1 MTDPAPTSPGGLRR
15 TAVGGARAAAE
26 GMPRSEREAVALG
39 LWEGAPG
46 VVPFVYVDGPNGVR
60 GADGATAFP
69 SPLAVAASFDVG
81 LAERYGRALARETRA
96 AGANVLLGPVL
107 DVARVPRDG
116 RTGEGLGEDPELVAQ
131 IGGAIIDGI
140 QAERVLPVVK
150 HLVANNAEVLRTG
163 ENIAPGD
170 GTGPGAARTGA
181 VDVIVDERTLRE
193 VYLWPFERAVRAHR
207 VAGLMSSYN
216 RVNGEYPA
224 QSPEIWRMV
233 REEWGFEGVT
243 LPDFLFAVRDD
254 EAALR
259 AGLDLPALGPAHGRT
274 AEMVAALADDDLN
287 ELVSHVVR
295 AARLVRLEPAVGDPS
310 GLGTPLARDLARDIV
325 TAGTVLLANDGTL
338 PLASGVRVAVVSP
351 DSLDHLLI
359 IGGSAAVEVDHG
371 RSPSLTDALRAVGID
386 AYHVRT
392 AAADTPVASE
402 ENADGFAEITA
413 VERDSETGVATVRQ
427 LDTFAVSAEDMR
439 SSTYTAEITGS
450 FTARLRGEYR
460 FTLDFA
466 GSAELFI
473 DGGLVT
479 AGSRE
484 ASPMIGGPHYPLH
497 HLVDMDAGETV
508 AVDVRYRT
516 GAALSAPGTPL
527 APFLSLGVLKTDDR
541 TTLIAAVED
550 SDVVI
555 AVVGRAS
562 GEAMDVESL
571 RLPEDQVRV
580 LEALTASSRVVL
592 VTLGSGPL
600 VLSHLPFAAILHGW
614 QAGEAG
620 TAGLAQLIAGD
631 AEPRGRL
638 PLSFPASEEDVAF
651 AADGYPGVDGRTVY
665 SEGVNVGYRGY
676 EAGDRAS
683 AFPFGFGLGYAA
695 IRVTSV
701 AYRVDGDAVTA
712 TAQLRNTS
720 ERAGGTVVQL
730 YGGEPDST
738 AALLGFVPVELAGN
752 GDRSVTVRVA
762 REQVKR
768 WSPEGWQR
776 VSGDFR
782 LFAGLSSADRAF
794 SEIIR
799 LP

>member
-1 MTDPAPTSPGGLRR
+1 M
-15 TAVGGARAAAE
+15 
-26 GMPRSEREAVALG
+26 
-39 LWEGAPG
+39 
-46 VVPFVYVDGPNGVR
+46 
-60 GADGATAFP
+60 
-69 SPLAVAASFDVG
+69 
-81 LAERYGRALARETRA
+81 
-96 AGANVLLGPVL
+96 
-107 DVARVPRDG
+107 
-116 RTGEGLGEDPELVAQ
+116 
-131 IGGAIIDGI
+131 
-140 QAERVLPVVK
+140 
-150 HLVANNAEVLRTG
+150 
-163 ENIAPGD
+163 
-170 GTGPGAARTGA
+170 
-181 VDVIVDERTLRE
+181 
-193 VYLWPFERAVRAHR
+193 
-207 VAGLMSSYN
+207 
-216 RVNGEYPA
+216 
-224 QSPEIWRMV
+224 
-233 REEWGFEGVT
+233 
-243 LPDFLFAVRDD
+243 
-254 EAALR
+254 
-259 AGLDLPALGPAHGRT
+259 
-274 AEMVAALADDDLN
+274 
-287 ELVSHVVR
+287 
-295 AARLVRLEPAVGDPS
+295 
-310 GLGTPLARDLARDIV
+310 
-325 TAGTVLLANDGTL
+325 
-338 PLASGVRVAVVSP
+338 
-351 DSLDHLLI
+351 
-359 IGGSAAVEVDHG
+359 
-371 RSPSLTDALRAVGID
+371 
-386 AYHVRT
+386 
-392 AAADTPVASE
+392 
-402 ENADGFAEITA
+402 
-413 VERDSETGVATVRQ
+413 
-427 LDTFAVSAEDMR
+427 
-439 SSTYTAEITGS
+439 
-450 FTARLRGEYR
+450 
-460 FTLDFA
+460 
-466 GSAELFI
+466 
-473 DGGLVT
+473 
-479 AGSRE
+479 
-484 ASPMIGGPHYPLH
+484 
-497 HLVDMDAGETV
+497 
-508 AVDVRYRT
+508 
-516 GAALSAPGTPL
+516 
-527 APFLSLGVLKTDDR
+527 LKTDDR

-600 VLSHLPFAAILHGW
+600 VLPHLPFAAILHGW

-620 TAGLAQLIAGD
+620 TAGLARLLAGD

-695 IRVTSV
+695 IRVTAV

-712 TAQLRNTS
+712 TVQLRNTS

-738 AALLGFVPVELAGN
+738 AALLGFVPVELAVN